1 MADREDAMD
10 GIEELDQA
18 IEDHFLELRKKK
30 RQGEESAPQTEI
42 RKATDAE
49 PDRAARSPSGPY
61 PYPEEDEINL
71 LDLFIVL
78 LKHKWLIMGMVFFV
92 GGAAVM
98 VSLWLPNIYRSQAT
112 IVPREQENSSAS
124 SALSALGGL
133 GGIAGELVGLGG
145 GGNVEKFEVVLNSRE
160 LTQRVVK
167 KHKIMPKLFN
177 DQWDSEENRWLE
189 EPAPTIQDA
198 YKQITGSMLTVSRDR
213 KTDVLTLQFDHE
225 DPEFARD
232 MVDHYL
238 TELSESLREE
248 TLKDAG
254 ENKRFLIK
262 QLESTSDVLL
272 KEKISSLLA
281 SQIEKET
288 FARAQK
294 YYSFIVL
301 DPPVVSDLD
310 KKVKPKRS
318 LICILSVTVAGFVA
332 IFIAFFLEY
341 IHNVRYSE
349 DEERLNKLRRYG
361 KLRQHK

>member
-1 MADREDAMD
+1 MAKKEDAMD
-10 GIEELDQA
+10 GMADLDQA
-18 IEDHFLELRKKK
+18 IEDHFLELRKKRRSRK
-30 RQGEESAPQTEI
+30 EPAPETEI
-42 RKATDAE
+42 REGTDVE
-49 PDRAARSPSGPY
+49 PAQAAQPLGGPY

-78 LKHKWLIMGMVFFV
+78 LKHKWLIIGMVSFIGV
-92 GGAAVM
+92 TAVI
-98 VSLWLPNIYRSQAT
+98 VSLALPNIYRSQAT
-112 IVPREQENSSAS
+112 IVPREQEKSAAS

-133 GGIAGELVGLGG
+133 GGIAGDLVGLGG
-145 GGNVEKFEVVLNSRE
+145 GGDVEKFEVVLNSRE
-160 LTQRVVK
+160 LTKRVVK
-167 KHKIMPKLFN
+167 KHKLLPRLFK
-177 DQWDSEENRWLE
+177 DKWDPAKDKWRED
-189 EPAPTIQDA
+189 PAPTIQDA

-248 TLKDAG
+248 TLKDAR
-254 ENKRFLIK
+254 ENKRFLTK
-262 QLESTSDVLL
+262 QLESISDVLL

-281 SQIEKET
+281 AEIEKET
-288 FARAQK
+288 FAQAQK

-301 DPPVVSDLD
+301 DPPIVSDPD

-332 IFIAFFLEY
+332 IFVAFFLEY
-341 IHNVRYSE
+341 IQNVRNSE

-361 KLRQHK
+361 KLRRQK